1 MNRKYFKLIDDD
13 GSNYNVIYTTD
24 EEPDVYYFE
33 RTIPMF
39 TDKQMAKMFVKALMA
54 EESE

>member
-1 MNRKYFKLIDDD
+1 MNRKYFKLIVDD